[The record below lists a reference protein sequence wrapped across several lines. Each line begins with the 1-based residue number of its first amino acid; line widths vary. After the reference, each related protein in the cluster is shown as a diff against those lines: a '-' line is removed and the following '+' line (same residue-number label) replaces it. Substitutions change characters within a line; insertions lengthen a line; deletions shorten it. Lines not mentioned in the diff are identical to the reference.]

1 MEVIEANNSACI
13 VLTDAPIDWQHGEMQ
28 CLTGRDLSDYDYV
41 AIGRDGFV
49 PIKVQLACVAW
60 LNNLSL

>member
-28 CLTGRDLSDYDYV
+28 CLTGRDLLDYDYF

-49 PIKVQLACVAW
+49 PIKVQPACVAR